1 MVLPLCRA
9 DEDCRTEESKEAV
22 SGNGEEDIGMM
33 DLVGACE
40 DYDIEPDD
48 IEVNDTV
55 TMMWTIK

>member
-1 MVLPLCRA
+1 
-9 DEDCRTEESKEAV
+9 
-22 SGNGEEDIGMM
+22 MM

>member
-1 MVLPLCRA
+1 MFPLCWA
-9 DEDCRTEESKEAV
+9 DEDCWAEESKEAV